1 MLQSDPQ
8 NSTGL
13 HDRANRKNSLGVL
26 QSNKFSTKY
35 LQEKPAVSM
44 TWQPNPFVFVYFL
57 ATILGGAILVYTLS
71 HRHVKGAFFFASLTA
86 SAVIWSLFQT
96 LEYAVIETAAKI
108 IFAKFQ
114 YLGISTIGVTWYLF
128 ALSYNRKENWL
139 SKNYFFLLVIP
150 VFTIVMAFTNDL
162 HGLLWPK
169 IEPVSNQ
176 PAANLI
182 YSHGPA
188 FWVIFVYNYIV
199 LAFGTVLIVRT
210 AISSK
215 EIYRWQMIG
224 LIFSAIIPWLGNL
237 IYASGLSPVPG
248 LDLTPLGFIA
258 SVLVT
263 AWSIFFLRLLDL
275 LPVAHDQ
282 VVANLTDGVVVLD
295 VQNRIAYANPKAR
308 QMLNNEKERIVGR
321 NIMEVLQPW
330 PGLVESLRKFDL
342 GQMEVEVGDE
352 RISDLDIR
360 VTALLDNN
368 RNRVGRI
375 AIFRD
380 ISQPKKLERVRAD
393 LTQSIVND
401 LRNPLTSMSINLE
414 MLRRQSTTLLPKSQI
429 ETLDMSQTIL
439 QQTLEQIESILDI
452 YRLQSGEIP
461 LARKATSLKILADE
475 AFRNISGLASKKR
488 ILLQS
493 DIPEGIQP
501 LMLDPG
507 LMRRVLQNLLGNSIK
522 QSQEG
527 RIVRL
532 NARYDKNGVLVLS
545 VIDSAEATEIP
556 FSGELFKKSTK
567 GQANNS
573 LSWAFCRLAIEAHGG
588 DIWLDEG
595 YENGTKISLSLPDI
609 H

>member
-1 MLQSDPQ
+1 
-8 NSTGL
+8 
-13 HDRANRKNSLGVL
+13 
-26 QSNKFSTKY
+26 
-35 LQEKPAVSM
+35 M
-44 TWQPNPFVFVYFL
+44 TWQFSSFGVVFFV
-57 ATILGGAILVYTLS
+57 ATILNGIILVYS
-71 HRHVKGAFFFASLTA
+71 IRHREVRGAFAFSLMMASM
-86 SAVIWSLFQT
+86 SAWALFLA
-96 LEYAVIETAAKI
+96 LEYSVVGIEDKI
-108 IFAKFQ
+108 LFSKLQ
-114 YLGISTIGVTWYLF
+114 YLGISTIGLTWFLF
-128 ALSYNRKENWL
+128 AYGYSRGRNLPG
-139 SKNYFFLLVIP
+139 KNYLWLLIFP
-150 VFTIVMAFTNDL
+150 IILLGLTFTNEA
-162 HGLLWPK
+162 HGLLWPEIK
-169 IEPVSNQ
+169 PVS
-176 PAANLI
+176 PTPGADLV
-182 YSHGPA
+182 YEHGPA
-188 FWVIFVYNYIV
+188 FWASVAYNYIF
-199 LAFGTVLIVRT
+199 LALGAVIIIRT
-210 AISSK
+210 ALNAK

-224 LIFSAIIPWLGNL
+224 LVASVILPWVGNL
-237 IYASGLSPVPG
+237 ISIAGLSPVPG
-248 LDLTPLGFIA
+248 LDLGPIA
-258 SVLVT
+258 FVLSGIII

-275 LPVAHDQ
+275 LPVAYDQ
-282 VVANLTDGVVVLD
+282 VVANLTDGVLVLD
-295 VQNRIAYANPKAR
+295 VHHRIADANPKAR
-308 QMLNNEKERIVGR
+308 EMLKVEKAHIIGR
-321 NIMEVLQPW
+321 NVMEVLQPW
-330 PGLVESLRKFDL
+330 PGLAEALRGFDL
-342 GQMEVEVGDE
+342 GEIEVEAGDE
-352 RISDLDIR
+352 NISDLDIR

-368 RNRVGRI
+368 RVRVGRI

-429 ETLDMSQTIL
+429 ETLDLSQTIL

-493 DIPEGIQP
+493 DIPEGMQP

-545 VIDSAEATEIP
+545 VIDSAETTEIP

-588 DIWLDEG
+588 DIWLDES
-595 YENGTKISLSLPDI
+595 YENGTKISLSLPG
-609 H
+609 

>member
-1 MLQSDPQ
+1 
-8 NSTGL
+8 
-13 HDRANRKNSLGVL
+13 
-26 QSNKFSTKY
+26 
-35 LQEKPAVSM
+35 
-44 TWQPNPFVFVYFL
+44 
-57 ATILGGAILVYTLS
+57 
-71 HRHVKGAFFFASLTA
+71 
-86 SAVIWSLFQT
+86 
-96 LEYAVIETAAKI
+96 
-108 IFAKFQ
+108 
-114 YLGISTIGVTWYLF
+114 
-128 ALSYNRKENWL
+128 
-139 SKNYFFLLVIP
+139 
-150 VFTIVMAFTNDL
+150 
-162 HGLLWPK
+162 
-169 IEPVSNQ
+169 
-176 PAANLI
+176 
-182 YSHGPA
+182 
-188 FWVIFVYNYIV
+188 
-199 LAFGTVLIVRT
+199 
-210 AISSK
+210 
-215 EIYRWQMIG
+215 
-224 LIFSAIIPWLGNL
+224 
-237 IYASGLSPVPG
+237 
-248 LDLTPLGFIA
+248 
-258 SVLVT
+258 
-263 AWSIFFLRLLDL
+263 
-275 LPVAHDQ
+275 
-282 VVANLTDGVVVLD
+282 
-295 VQNRIAYANPKAR
+295 
-308 QMLNNEKERIVGR
+308 GR

-330 PGLVESLRKFDL
+330 PGLVESLRKFDM